1 MSASGTKR
9 TDTQAY
15 VRYKR
20 AAYTWHYSHFLRIKP
35 LSIWSYRSY
44 LVIFKLQPADNI
56 QFSEAKY
63 CVGDFPN
70 AFLNIVMK
78 ALTESYP
85 RVPDTL

>member
-1 MSASGTKR
+1 MTGCYEREA
-9 TDTQAY
+9 D
-15 VRYKR
+15 
-20 AAYTWHYSHFLRIKP
+20 TWHYSHFLRIKP
-35 LSIWSYRSY
+35 LSIWIHRSY